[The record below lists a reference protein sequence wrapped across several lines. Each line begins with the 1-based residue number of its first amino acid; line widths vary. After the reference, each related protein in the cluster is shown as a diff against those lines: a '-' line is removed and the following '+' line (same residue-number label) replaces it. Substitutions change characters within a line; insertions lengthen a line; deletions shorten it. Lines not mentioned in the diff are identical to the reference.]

1 MQEVI
6 INVGVSGSGKSTW
19 TTSFIKNNS
28 KYLRIN
34 RDDIRKTLVG
44 DLMGYYNR
52 KDLSTIEFIVTKL
65 ENNIGE
71 SALLRDYS
79 LIVDNTNLSIKT
91 INEKLKAI
99 EKLNKLY
106 GTNIQFSF
114 RIFPLSD
121 HWTLKSRVNERD
133 KFPNLDYID
142 KQLKSLPVIIDY
154 LEANF
159 KGKVVYE

>member
-1 MQEVI
+1 MQEI
-6 INVGVSGSGKSTW
+6 IFNVGVSGSGK
-19 TTSFIKNNS
+19 TTRTIDFIRNNPN
-28 KYLRIN
+28 YLRIN

-52 KDLSTIEFIVTKL
+52 KDLNTIESIVTKL

-71 SALLRDYS
+71 LALLRKYS

-91 INEKLKAI
+91 INEKLKII
-99 EKLNKLY
+99 ENFNKYY

-114 RIFPLSD
+114 RIFPLYEASL
-121 HWTLKSRVNERD
+121 LKMRVLGRD
-133 KFPNLDYID
+133 GNPNLDYID
-142 KQLKSLPVIIDY
+142 KQIKSVPAIIDY